1 MDGQVFRTD
10 CPLRSWHPMEG
21 GSLHLWV
28 LGWGVGA
35 LSGSSMSGPPASS
48 SRLLFSPLVS
58 PSSSLFTSLACLTH
72 SPIWFFL
79 CAFSQSLGLT
89 SSYLLSLPLS
99 PWGPLPPPPFP
110 CLASGSRLPLPF
122 STVFRLYTS
131 SLLPSTSTP
140 TSPHSAPSSWWA
152 L

>member
-1 MDGQVFRTD
+1 MDVQVFRTD

-28 LGWGVGA
+28 LGRGVGA
-35 LSGSSMSGPPASS
+35 LRGSGMSGPPASF
-48 SRLLFSPLVS
+48 SRLLFSSLVS
-58 PSSSLFTSLACLTH
+58 PSSSLFTSLACLTR

-79 CAFSQSLGLT
+79 CAFSLSLGPT
-89 SSYLLSLPLS
+89 SSYLPSLPLS
-99 PWGPLPPPPFP
+99 PWGSLPPPPSP
-110 CLASGSRLPLPF
+110 CLAPGSRLPFPF
-122 STVFRLYTS
+122 STVFHLYTS